1 MEQTSHIGELVFIG
15 RNSERSAAASG
26 RVGFTASTALQVVR
40 QTLLVCPPEYRSIE
54 RLLIALSADLEED
67 ARLTALAGTWAAL
80 FDVPVRIS
88 VIGRGR
94 KYAAQ
99 CLDAAR
105 RTLDACRLELVSEGN
120 FTRPEDF
127 ADELPPSDL
136 LLVGRNR
143 RPVVEQLALQVAC
156 PIAAL
161 ARPDS

>member
-1 MEQTSHIGELVFIG
+1 
-15 RNSERSAAASG
+15 
-26 RVGFTASTALQVVR
+26 VR